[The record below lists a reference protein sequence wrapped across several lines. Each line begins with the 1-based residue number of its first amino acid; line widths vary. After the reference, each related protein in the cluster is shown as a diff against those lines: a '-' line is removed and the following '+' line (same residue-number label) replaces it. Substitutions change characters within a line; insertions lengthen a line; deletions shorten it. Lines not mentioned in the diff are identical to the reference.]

1 MSTIARL
8 IDSGHLHQMKASLPE
23 ISAVSWTNFMTGTN
37 PGNHGIFGFLDF
49 KPGTYDLR
57 IPNFLDVKVD
67 TIWDILTQS
76 GYKSIVINQPSTYPA
91 RRINGVMISGFVA
104 VDLSRSVYP
113 PALFSTLEQMG
124 YQIDVDSAKVA
135 ENPALLWPEL
145 SKTMASHQ
153 KALNYF
159 WEQDWDFFEF
169 VITGTDRLHHFL
181 WSAYQDK
188 SHPAHQAFL
197 DFYQQIDRI
206 IAKIIAG
213 FKN

>member
-1 MSTIARL
+1 MWTVPG
-8 IDSGHLHQMKASLPE
+8 SG
-23 ISAVSWTNFMTGTN
+23 
-37 PGNHGIFGFLDF
+37 D
-49 KPGTYDLR
+49 
-57 IPNFLDVKVD
+57 
-67 TIWDILTQS
+67 
-76 GYKSIVINQPSTYPA
+76 
-91 RRINGVMISGFVA
+91 
-104 VDLSRSVYP
+104 
-113 PALFSTLEQMG
+113 
-124 YQIDVDSAKVA
+124 
-135 ENPALLWPEL
+135 PALLWPEL

-159 WEQDWDFFEF
+159 WVQDWDFFEF

-213 FKN
+213 FKKLNETEDSLFILSDHGFTGISQEVCLNAWLEKEGYLSFTTPSPRSLNDISLNRWPLPSTPTVSISILKINFRPAG